1 MAEEEI
7 HSASLAVSLTRLQD
21 FPGECDKITFCSVSP
36 PTPHSLK
43 VIFIR
48 KVFTSGPTTR
58 ASLVAWEVYSEG
70 LARHPHPR
78 RPPLLVLAF
87 LALCPPSS
95 PAALVQRFL
104 LLRKRKHLHEGW
116 LI

>member
-78 RPPLLVLAF
+78 RPPFWCWPSWLYAHHPLLQLWSRDFFCCENANT
-87 LALCPPSS
+87 SM
-95 PAALVQRFL
+95 RD
-104 LLRKRKHLHEGW
+104 G
-116 LI
+116 